1 MTLAIVLVGLLLLMS
16 PGVVADR
23 AGRCPPAEWSRVTA
37 LSLALGATAV
47 YIGVVLT
54 ALPTLLGGAHL
65 HVVASI
71 CGDVLHQLSWGQA
84 PVGWTAA
91 VLAVAL
97 PVLAT
102 RALLHAHRSARRA
115 RIEPWLGEHVDEGDF
130 ELVVLPVPA
139 LVAVGV
145 SGRRPQVVISTG
157 LVSELDE
164 PRLGAVIRH
173 EAAHLRLGHRRYLVL
188 AIVVERTFRLVPFV
202 GRSVYVLRDAIE
214 QWADADAVARTPAG
228 ASNLRE
234 AIFAV
239 ARVTDH
245 GAGASAPG
253 QLATRARRL
262 QTEGATGNVLVRG
275 FTYLPAGA
283 LGMTTCGL
291 LGIWVAASHH
301 FLTLSRY
308 CPT

>member
-1 MTLAIVLVGLLLLMS
+1 MTLAIVLVGLLMLMF
-16 PGVVADR
+16 PGVVAGR

-37 LSLALGATAV
+37 VSLAAGATTV
-47 YIGVVLT
+47 YTGLVLT
-54 ALPTLLGGAHL
+54 ALPTLLEGAHL
-65 HVVASI
+65 DGVASI
-71 CGDVLHQLSWGQA
+71 CGDVLHRLTWGQA

-91 VLAVAL
+91 AFSAAL
-97 PVLAT
+97 PILAM
-102 RALLHAHRSARRA
+102 RALLHARHSARRA
-115 RIEPWLGEHVDEGDF
+115 RIEPGLGEHIDDGEF
-130 ELVVLPVPA
+130 ELVVVPVRA

-145 SGRRPQVVISTG
+145 PGRRPQIVISTG

-188 AIVVERTFRLVPFV
+188 AIVVERTFRFVPFV
-202 GRSVYVLRDAIE
+202 GRSAHALRDAIE
-214 QWADADAVARTPAG
+214 QWADADAVGSTPTG

-239 ARVTDH
+239 ARVAHNNGRTP
-245 GAGASAPG
+245 AGRQVA
-253 QLATRARRL
+253 LRAGRL
-262 QTEGATGNVLVRG
+262 QTEGATGTLLARG

-283 LGMTTCGL
+283 LGMTTCVL
-291 LGIWVAASHH
+291 LAVWVAASHH
-301 FLTLSRY
+301 LLTLGGY